1 MNLNAL
7 LVDTFF
13 NPLQDFLSSLNAVIS
28 TKESTEF
35 IKGHVIY
42 NPAYTYNFQL
52 KKPSYCKQMIKLDIT
67 HERWKVQKFEGTQQS
82 TDCSHRLSF
91 TVRVRQLPGNSASQT
106 SQGGHQVPYPY
117 GLYLRLQFCP
127 QTPFCNTTWYIIFSI
142 HIKVS

>member
-52 KKPSYCKQMIKLDIT
+52 KKTL
-67 HERWKVQKFEGTQQS
+67 
-82 TDCSHRLSF
+82 L
-91 TVRVRQLPGNSASQT
+91 
-106 SQGGHQVPYPY
+106 
-117 GLYLRLQFCP
+117 LQA
-127 QTPFCNTTWYIIFSI
+127 
-142 HIKVS
+142 KD